1 MEKTVLCFGSDGLE
15 GDDIAFLVYKEL
27 EGKIGGVRFVKCDSP
42 LDVLGY
48 VDSGRLYIL
57 DAVKGLKKTS
67 VFDSIEDFRRT
78 KSVTAHDND
87 LGLTLGILS
96 EMHKLRKVLI
106 IGIPIGS
113 NVTESVE
120 EVKKILSS
128 ESQVQK
134 MT

>member
-1 MEKTVLCFGSDGLE
+1 MKKTVLCFGSEGLE

-48 VDSGRLYIL
+48 VDSGKLYIL
-57 DAVKGLKKTS
+57 DAIKGLKKTS
-67 VFDSIEDFRRT
+67 LFDNIEDFRKT

-87 LGLTLGILS
+87 LGMMLRVLLET
-96 EMHKLRKVLI
+96 HKLREVMI

-128 ESQVQK
+128 ESQVQE